1 MFLGASFNPG
11 DTGYASTV
19 GAFCSRGDLKHL
31 QPNVSHLR
39 SVDLASSRQERALQ
53 LLSERK
59 ALPIWSARKALV
71 DMVINNCTVILIG
84 ETGSGK
90 TTQAPQLV
98 QLQLR
103 PKGLIACTQPRR
115 IAAITVA
122 QRVAQEKGVALGSSV
137 GFAVRF
143 DNRCGADT
151 EIKYVT
157 DGLLIREAISDPQL
171 QAYSIIFVDEAH
183 ERTVNT
189 DVLLGLLKAAQQ
201 ARHDTSDPL
210 KLVIMSATIDY
221 SKFLRFFPGSCPAYV
236 QGRQYSVQVLHSL
249 NPLDSYLKAAVDT
262 VIQVCVFSNGS
273 LLVLRNHASILC
285 M

>member
-1 MFLGASFNPG
+1 MERHTSESMA
-11 DTGYASTV
+11 
-19 GAFCSRGDLKHL
+19 R
-31 QPNVSHLR
+31 LR
-39 SVDLASSRQERALQ
+39 QQRALQ

-71 DMVINNCTVILIG
+71 EMIRNNSTIILIG

-98 QLQLR
+98 QLQMK

-122 QRVAQEKGVALGSSV
+122 RRVAEEQGDVLGSSI

-151 EIKYVT
+151 KIKYVT
-157 DGLLIREAISDPQL
+157 DGLLIREAISDPRL
-171 QAYSIIFVDEAH
+171 RAYSVIFVDEAH

-189 DVLLGLLKAAQQ
+189 DVLFGLLKEAQQ
-201 ARHDTSDPL
+201 ARHASDDPL
-210 KLVIMSATIDY
+210 KLVIMSATLDY
-221 SKFLRFFPGSCPAYV
+221 SSFLRFFPGSCPAYV
-236 QGRQYSVQVLHSL
+236 QGRQYDVQILHSAE
-249 NPLDSYLKAAVDT
+249 PLDSYLKAAIDT
-262 VIQVCVFSNGS
+262 VMQVCSTV
-273 LLVLRNHASILC
+273 HAV
-285 M
+285 

>member
-1 MFLGASFNPG
+1 MIIKNS
-11 DTGYASTV
+11 
-19 GAFCSRGDLKHL
+19 
-31 QPNVSHLR
+31 
-39 SVDLASSRQERALQ
+39 
-53 LLSERK
+53 
-59 ALPIWSARKALV
+59 
-71 DMVINNCTVILIG
+71 TVILIG

-103 PKGLIACTQPRR
+103 PRGLIACTQPRR

-122 QRVAQEKGVALGSSV
+122 QRVAEEKGVIVGSSV

-143 DNRCGADT
+143 DNRCGANT

-171 QAYSIIFVDEAH
+171 EAYSVIFVDEAH

-189 DVLLGLLKAAQQ
+189 DVLFGLLKAAQQ
-201 ARHDTSDPL
+201 ARYDTVDPL
-210 KLVIMSATIDY
+210 KLVIMSATLDY
-221 SKFLRFFPGSCPAYV
+221 RKFLRFFPGSCPAYV
-236 QGRQYSVQVLHSL
+236 QGRQFSVQVLHSI
-249 NPLDSYLKAAVDT
+249 NPLDSYLKAAIDT
-262 VIQVCVFSNGS
+262 VIQVCLLSNCD
-273 LLVLRNHASILC
+273 LLLLMEHHAPVLC